1 MHIKDAL
8 SVLNIQTHP
17 VILEEIKIA
26 YRRAAAKYHP
36 DHNPAG
42 LEMMKL
48 INVAYEAL
56 KQAHAEDK
64 IECSADINDYGEV
77 FNAALN
83 AIMGLGLEIEVC
95 GAWIWVSGDTRPHKE
110 ALKAAHYRWSPKK
123 LRWYFRPED
132 YKSRNRSSWK
142 MDKIREVYGSQAMRE
157 VVDRRRVATTS

>member
-1 MHIKDAL
+1 MNTQDAL
-8 SVLNIQTHP
+8 SILNIKSHP
-17 VILEEIKIA
+17 ITAADIEAA
-26 YRRAAAKYHP
+26 YRQAAAKYHP

-56 KQAHAEDK
+56 KQAMLRVRSNAG
-64 IECSADINDYGEV
+64 ADINDYGEA

-95 GAWIWVSGDTRPHKE
+95 GAWIWVSGDTRSHKE
-110 ALKAAHYRWSPKK
+110 ALKTAHYRWSPKK

-132 YKSRNRSSWK
+132 YKSRNRSSWD
-142 MDKIREVYGSQAMRE
+142 MDKIRKVYGSQTRRE
-157 VVDRRRVATTS
+157 DSCPRRVAA

>member
-17 VILEEIKIA
+17 VTLDAIKIA

-48 INVAYEAL
+48 INVAYETL
-56 KQAHAEDK
+56 KQAYSEDK
-64 IECSADINDYGEV
+64 IEYSADINDYGEA

-95 GAWIWVSGDTRPHKE
+95 GAWIWVSGVARPHKE
-110 ALKAAHYRWSPKK
+110 VLKAAHYRWSPKK

-132 YKSRNRSSWK
+132 YKSRNRSSWD
-142 MDKIREVYGSQAMRE
+142 MDKIRKVYGSQTGRE
-157 VVDRRRVATTS
+157 DSYPRRVTA